1 MDYKGLGNIFKG
13 VASSGAWDG
22 LVKISTS
29 PCTRPSFL
37 VSRVSARYLDF
48 GKDHWMSNNGY
59 CEKR

>member
-37 VSRVSARYLDF
+37 VSTVSARYLDF